1 MWLDKN
7 GYSSGFIATTMC
19 SYDGTDIF
27 ELVGIYMLSDCWFSR
42 YDGLLTL
49 RNINEQKVDRT
60 SKSIMKI
67 FKDVGFSIDKET
79 NLKVAWY

>member
-27 ELVGIYMLSDCWFSR
+27 ELVVIYMLSDCWFSR